1 MSEADEA
8 ITKAMTMLGQLP
20 NTIFIGQNVAYDGNV
35 VYKHLAGVPMEKR
48 LELPVAEE
56 MQMGM
61 SIGLAL
67 QGYLPISIY
76 PRIDFMLLAMNQL
89 VGHLDKLPILSD
101 GGYKPKVIIRTR
113 VGSKTPL
120 NAGPQHTQ
128 DYTEAFRLMLTTV
141 IVTKVTKP
149 EEVMPAY
156 EDALKR
162 ELSTIVIEALA

>member
-1 MSEADEA
+1 
-8 ITKAMTMLGQLP
+8 
-20 NTIFIGQNVAYDGNV
+20 
-35 VYKHLAGVPMEKR
+35 
-48 LELPVAEE
+48 
-56 MQMGM
+56 MGM